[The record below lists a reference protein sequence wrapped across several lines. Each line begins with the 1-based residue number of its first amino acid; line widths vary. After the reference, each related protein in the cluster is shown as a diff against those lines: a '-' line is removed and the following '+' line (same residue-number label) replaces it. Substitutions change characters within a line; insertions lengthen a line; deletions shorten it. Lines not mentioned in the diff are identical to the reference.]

1 MRIAQALL
9 LPPDIVHA
17 DVLPA
22 GTCDDNTLAV
32 AVNAAAGW
40 GLVSAAAAGNS
51 GDKAKILSPAC
62 ASKAVAVGAV
72 YSTDATAVGICQ
84 GKGIQKD
91 KVTCFSNRWVFSQ
104 GQQQDVLGLLCAT
117 PVVTVGG
124 SQMHSIRPR
133 KGRPDAMSH
142 SCADVG
148 VVCLDVLDG
157 IPATGSAL
165 VHGPQPRSCY
175 GGHTCR
181 CTRGQVLCNAGCRG
195 HSVMNSQQRCG
206 AAG

>member
-32 AVNAAAGW
+32 SVNAAAGW
-40 GLVSAAAAGNS
+40 GLISAAAAGNS

-84 GKGIQKD
+84 GKGIQMD
-91 KVTCFSNRWVFSQ
+91 KVTCFSNRWAFAKEEIWGIVY
-104 GQQQDVLGLLCAT
+104 AT
-117 PVVTVGG
+117 SVGRQREKFPHVKSTAFTPENGTSAALWGCQIQNKPTVREH
-124 SQMHSIRPR
+124 QT
-133 KGRPDAMSH
+133 
-142 SCADVG
+142 
-148 VVCLDVLDG
+148 VCCLS
-157 IPATGSAL
+157 ATYR
-165 VHGPQPRSCY
+165 HI
-175 GGHTCR
+175 H
-181 CTRGQVLCNAGCRG
+181 
-195 HSVMNSQQRCG
+195 
-206 AAG
+206 